1 MSISP
6 EIARQC
12 VVLSER
18 YITDRFLPDKAIDL
32 LDEACS
38 DVNLRCREISR
49 LAELKKERDDYEL
62 ELRMLTEDTETEHYE
77 RLAELRSK
85 LCRVAAEIE
94 QLDQLPPPP
103 VTMENLARIIELWT
117 KIPASKI
124 RAQEYEQLRTL
135 SSRLKERI
143 VGQDEAVEAVS
154 RAIRRSRVGISPKSG
169 RCPSSSWDPPAWARR
184 SW

>member
-1 MSISP
+1 MLRALPNPMPSSTGWRFP
-6 EIARQC
+6 RTIARQC

-38 DVNLRCREISR
+38 DVNLQCKEISQ

-62 ELRMLTEDTETEHYE
+62 ELRMLNEESTENQDYE
-77 RLAELRSK
+77 RLALIRSK
-85 LCRVAAEIE
+85 LM
-94 QLDQLPPPP
+94 QLAGEDRGAGKARRKPA

-124 RAQEYEQLRTL
+124 KAQEYEQHQGPGAT
-135 SSRLKERI
+135 
-143 VGQDEAVEAVS
+143 A
-154 RAIRRSRVGISPKSG
+154 
-169 RCPSSSWDPPAWARR
+169 
-184 SW
+184 

>member
-1 MSISP
+1 
-6 EIARQC
+6 
-12 VVLSER
+12 
-18 YITDRFLPDKAIDL
+18 DL

-154 RAIRRSRVGISPKSG
+154 RAIRRSRVGISPKKRPVSFIFVG
-169 RCPSSSWDPPAWARR
+169 
-184 SW
+184 

>member
-1 MSISP
+1 MRRP
-6 EIARQC
+6 
-12 VVLSER
+12 VGR

-38 DVNLRCREISR
+38 DVNLRSREISR
-49 LAELKKERDDYEL
+49 LSELKKGRTTMSWSFACSP
-62 ELRMLTEDTETEHYE
+62 RTRKGEHYE
-77 RLAELRSK
+77 RLAELRSR

-94 QLDQLPPPP
+94 RLDQLPPPP

-124 RAQEYEQLRTL
+124 QAQEYQRLRNL
-135 SSRLKERI
+135 GDRLKERI

-154 RAIRRSRVGISPKSG
+154 RAIRQQPGGHFPKKRPVSFIFVGPTGVGKTD
-169 RCPSSSWDPPAWARR
+169 W
-184 SW
+184 

>member
-1 MSISP
+1 MKGVAHYYEQFHGVSISP

-94 QLDQLPPPP
+94 QLDQLPP
-103 VTMENLARIIELWT
+103 
-117 KIPASKI
+117 
-124 RAQEYEQLRTL
+124 
-135 SSRLKERI
+135 
-143 VGQDEAVEAVS
+143 
-154 RAIRRSRVGISPKSG
+154 RR
-169 RCPSSSWDPPAWARR
+169 
-184 SW
+184 